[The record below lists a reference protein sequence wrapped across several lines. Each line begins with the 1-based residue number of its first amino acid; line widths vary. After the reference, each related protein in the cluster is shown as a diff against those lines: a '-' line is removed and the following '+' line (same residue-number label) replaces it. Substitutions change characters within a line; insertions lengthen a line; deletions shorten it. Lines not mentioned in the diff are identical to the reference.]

1 MNLPRI
7 RRVAPVT
14 ASVVALLV
22 LGLAACDDD
31 ANDATDSTTG
41 TSTPDTTNTTDD
53 SDDTTED
60 TDDTAETDDT
70 SEDTDDTAETDDT
83 GSAPTSGTGDSGAP
97 ATEEDYVAAAAVAIG
112 FQDTEMSDCLAQALI
127 DGIGFARI
135 EASGVSPEEFTSAP
149 SLVELDLG
157 IAEDDAADVQ
167 AAMTECGDIVES
179 FLASSEAN
187 AEEADCARSVLTNEL
202 MAESLVTQIA
212 ELPRSAELEAA
223 VDTLEACDAG

>member
-14 ASVVALLV
+14 ASVVAMLV
-22 LGLAACDDD
+22 FGLAACDDD
-31 ANDATDSTTG
+31 GNDATDSTG

-53 SDDTTED
+53 SDDTTDDTDDTAGTDDTTED
-60 TDDTAETDDT
+60 TDDTVG
-70 SEDTDDTAETDDT
+70 TDDT
-83 GSAPTSGTGDSGAP
+83 GSTPGSGTDDSGAP

-112 FQDTEMSDCLAQALI
+112 FQDTEMSECLAQALI

-167 AAMTECGDIVES
+167 VAMTECGDIVES
-179 FLASSEAN
+179 FLSSSEAN
-187 AEEADCARSVLTNEL
+187 AEEADCARGVLTNEL

-212 ELPRSAELEAA
+212 ELPRSAELQAA